1 MSNNP
6 LLFNAQGGV
15 ATPESVHELTPKGAI
30 VLSHFH
36 IIAQKFGWSIRCEK
50 CGSTIQGFNTGN
62 DKYVS
67 VRCKCSEW
75 RCESKDLAGRI

>member
-1 MSNNP
+1 MTAP
-6 LLFNAQGGV
+6 IFAPDGTL
-15 ATPESVHELTPKGAI
+15 ATPESVHELTVKGAV

-50 CGSTIQGFNTGN
+50 CGQPIQGFNSGN
-62 DKYVS
+62 DKYVA
-67 VRCKCSEW
+67 VRCGCTEW